1 MTSTPPTDPPSKAPP
16 PAQWLRGVGLLALSG
31 YLVADI
37 ADGTLSASIWAYAGG
52 ATVVLWGPEIL
63 LAAPDVVRAIFRR

>member
-1 MTSTPPTDPPSKAPP
+1 M
-16 PAQWLRGVGLLALSG
+16 GLLALSG

-37 ADGTLSASIWAYAGG
+37 ADGTLSASVWAYVGG

>member
-1 MTSTPPTDPPSKAPP
+1 M
-16 PAQWLRGVGLLALSG
+16 GLLALSG